1 MKNYPLYEAPLY
13 STVRELVN
21 DIEAKYG
28 DDIAYSFKINPRMD
42 IIDEISY
49 TKLAS
54 DVRALA
60 TELIA
65 KGLKGK
71 NAALI
76 GKMSYGWACTYLAM
90 LSVGV
95 VAVPLDPEWTA
106 EDLADTVKK
115 AECKAMFCDEGV
127 FANKA
132 DVISKMGGKNKKIK
146 EIFTIDGVEDDN
158 HISTLISGGNEKR
171 EAGDTSFE
179 DAEVDPDAMS
189 LLVFTSGTTGKGKG
203 VMLSQTALLSNVN
216 GALQLL
222 EASKKTVNVLPPH
235 HTFGS
240 TITILGQLTLGINI
254 YISSGIKY
262 IGKEVKEQKPGHL
275 VLVPLFVEAFYRK
288 ILAGAKAG
296 GNEKKLARMMK
307 LMNGLNKAGIDL
319 RRQVFKSVL
328 DNFGGE
334 LRTIICGG
342 APLKQEII
350 DTFAALGITIVNGY
364 GITECAPLISANR
377 NKKTK
382 NGSVG
387 MPIPCDEVKINEP
400 DENGEG
406 EICVKGPNVMLG
418 YYKDEEATAAAFDED
433 GFFRTGDYGK
443 LDEEGWIYITGRLKN
458 LIILSN
464 GKNVYPEEI
473 EASLSE
479 IPGIVD
485 IVVYEGISKR
495 GTDHNKIVAEIYPDA
510 EFFKTNEIEDK
521 HAYFKQHINEYNK
534 TAVPYKKIGLIKI
547 RETEFPKNT
556 LRKITRFT
564 LDKTID

>member
-1 MKNYPLYEAPLY
+1 MKNYPLYDAPLY
-13 STVRELVN
+13 TTVRELVE
-21 DIEAKYG
+21 DISTKY
-28 DDIAYSFKINPRMD
+28 DEDVAYSFKPNPREER
-42 IIDEISY
+42 IEERSY
-49 TKLAS
+49 RRLAH
-54 DVRALA
+54 DVRCLA
-60 TELIA
+60 TELLH
-65 KGLKGK
+65 KGLVGK
-71 NAALI
+71 KAAII
-76 GKMSYGWACTYLAM
+76 GKMSYTWACTYLAM
-90 LSVGV
+90 LSVGI
-95 VAVPLDPEWTA
+95 VAVPLDPDWA
-106 EDLADTVKK
+106 PEDLADTAKK
-115 AECKAMFCDEGV
+115 AECAALFCDSDT

-132 DVISKMGGKNKKIK
+132 DVIVKMGGKTKKIK
-146 EIFTIDGVEDDN
+146 EVFVIDGEDSDN
-158 HISTLISGGNEKR
+158 SVNALIMAGYVKRNE
-171 EAGDTSFE
+171 GDTTFE
-179 DAEVDPDAMS
+179 DIEVDPDALS

-203 VMLSQTALLSNVN
+203 VMLSQTALLSNVH

-254 YISSGIKY
+254 YLSSGIKY
-262 IGKEVKEQKPGHL
+262 IGKEVKEQRPGHL

-307 LMNGLNKAGIDL
+307 IMNGLNKVGIDL

-328 DNFGGE
+328 ENFGGE

-350 DTFAALGITIVNGY
+350 DTFAALGITIINGY

-387 MPIPCDEVKINEP
+387 MPIPADEVKIKDP

-418 YYKDEEATAAAFDED
+418 YYKDEEATADAFDED
-433 GFFRTGDYGK
+433 GFFRTGDYGR

-473 EASLSE
+473 EADLSE

-495 GTDHNKIVAEIYPDA
+495 GTDHNKIVAEIYPDS
-510 EFFKTNEIEDK
+510 EFFKNSEIEDT

-534 TAVPYKKIGLIKI
+534 TAVAYKKIGLIKI

-556 LRKITRFT
+556 LRKITRFV